1 MNFNDRDTL
10 TAIYYQIYVK
20 DIKPE
25 KLNIDYSRLE
35 RLYQDPKTFPKYKT
49 IIKDILKASA
59 SSKLYTNNSTS
70 TQEIDLNDSIN
81 DIQNLKGSGYYEGD
95 LIDLCANINFN
106 QPLIYNFAYL
116 KKILTTLIKC
126 ESLNYEELKKI
137 NQLIKTLVFQ
147 SVFAKKPEL
156 EFVILRNL
164 ILIIIKFGV
173 FDKVERTGLVDL
185 DIKKFLSLTTNSEF
199 QSYQSNEIN
208 CMYIIDS
215 RLEIIYLL
223 LRNNYELFRRHYYTL
238 LKCLTNKSS
247 SSAVSYQSPEL
258 RIKWIKLITNL
269 IIENKIH
276 ISEKLF
282 ETKILLC
289 FIKLIPEINIDMHDI
304 FTQELLNSIR
314 LLLEHYCSTLNY
326 IKDDENF
333 VNLQQ
338 LMEISDIKEGGQFKD
353 EVNIN
358 LLKLL
363 IIIGIDANGYSY
375 KRVITLFEKHH
386 LIKLSNK
393 KYNLSS
399 EYVTLILKTAFY
411 LHQWPKINV
420 EDMDNELVKLYNNIE
435 NKKDLDDCP
444 SPINYRLKLDMD
456 LGYDNIFLSIED
468 MGKVNTIFLRSEQE
482 MGFSTKEIIQ
492 DHDEKKL
499 LYITRVPDNIN
510 TKSHEPFVEHDD
522 ENIEDEFDNLKLEL
536 KGVNGHKD
544 RLFSNSL
551 EAKKTSSIST
561 KFKPSRLF
569 GKK

>member
-1 MNFNDRDTL
+1 MNFNDRDNL
-10 TAIYYQIYVK
+10 AAIYYQIFVK

-25 KLNIDYSRLE
+25 KLNIDHSRLE
-35 RLYQDPKTFPKYKT
+35 RLYQDSKTLPKYK
-49 IIKDILKASA
+49 IIINDILKAL
-59 SSKLYTNNSTS
+59 SSNKYNTINSTS
-70 TQEIDLNDSIN
+70 RQEIDMNNSIN
-81 DIQNLKGSGYYEGD
+81 DISNIRGSGYYEGD
-95 LIDLCANINFN
+95 LIDLCSNINFN
-106 QPLIYNFAYL
+106 QPLVYNFAYL
-116 KKILTTLIKC
+116 KKILMTLIKC
-126 ESLNYEELKKI
+126 DSLNYEELKKI

-147 SVFAKKPEL
+147 SVFDKKPEL
-156 EFVILRNL
+156 EFVVLRNL

-173 FDKVERTGLVDL
+173 FDNVQRTGLVDL
-185 DIKKFLSLTTNSEF
+185 DIKKFLFLTTNSEF
-199 QSYQSNEIN
+199 QSYQTNEIS

-223 LRNNYELFRRHYYTL
+223 LRNNYELFKTHYYTL
-238 LKCLTNKSS
+238 LKCLTSKSYYNT
-247 SSAVSYQSPEL
+247 VSYQSPEL
-258 RIKWIKLITNL
+258 KIKWIKLITNL

-282 ETKILLC
+282 ETKILLS
-289 FIKLIPEINIDMHDI
+289 FTKLIPEINIDRHDI

-314 LLLEHYCSTLNY
+314 LLLEHYCPSLNY
-326 IKDDENF
+326 IRDDEIF

-338 LMEISDIKEGGQFKD
+338 LMEISDIKEGGQFND

-375 KRVITLFEKHH
+375 KRVITLFEKNH

-399 EYVTLILKTAFY
+399 EYQTLILKTVFY
-411 LHQWPKINV
+411 LHQWPKITV
-420 EDMDNELVKLYNNIE
+420 ADMDNELVKLYNKIE

-456 LGYDNIFLSIED
+456 LGYENIFLSVED

-482 MGFSTKEIIQ
+482 MGFSTKEIIG
-492 DHDEKKL
+492 DHYEKKV
-499 LYITRVPDNIN
+499 LYITQVPDNVK
-510 TKSHEPFVEHDD
+510 TKPSERFVEYED
-522 ENIEDEFDNLKLEL
+522 ENIEDELDNLKIEL
-536 KGVNGHKD
+536 KGVSGHKD
-544 RLFSNSL
+544 RLFSNSS
-551 EAKKTSSIST
+551 EAKKTSSMST

-569 GKK
+569 SKK

>member
-1 MNFNDRDTL
+1 MNFNDRDKL
-10 TAIYYQIYVK
+10 TAIYYQIFVK

-35 RLYQDPKTFPKYKT
+35 RLYEDPKTFPKYKI
-49 IIKDILKASA
+49 IIKDILQVS
-59 SSKLYTNNSTS
+59 SGSKLYTTNSVH

-81 DIQNLKGSGYYEGD
+81 EIPNIKGSGYYEGD

-106 QPLIYNFAYL
+106 QPLVYSFAYL
-116 KKILTTLIKC
+116 KKILTVLIKC

-173 FDKVERTGLVDL
+173 FDKVQRTGLVDL
-185 DIKKFLSLTTNSEF
+185 DINNFLSLTTNSEF
-199 QSYQSNEIN
+199 QSHHSNKKN
-208 CMYIIDS
+208 YMYNIDS
-215 RLEIIYLL
+215 KLEIIYLL
-223 LRNNYELFRRHYYTL
+223 LRNNYELFRTHYYSL
-238 LKCLTNKSS
+238 LKCLTNKSYFN
-247 SSAVSYQSPEL
+247 AVSYQSPEL
-258 RIKWIKLITNL
+258 KVKWIKLITNL

-282 ETKILLC
+282 ETKILLS
-289 FIKLIPEINIDMHDI
+289 FIKLIPEINTDMHDI

-314 LLLEHYCSTLNY
+314 LLLEHYCPSLSY

-333 VNLQQ
+333 VKLQQ
-338 LMEISDIKEGGQFKD
+338 LMEICDVKEGDQFKD
-353 EVNIN
+353 EVNVN

-363 IIIGIDANGYSY
+363 IIVGIDANGYSY
-375 KRVITLFEKHH
+375 KRVTTLFEKNH
-386 LIKLSNK
+386 LTKLSNK

-399 EYVTLILKTAFY
+399 EYETLILKTLFY
-411 LHQWPKINV
+411 IHQWSKINV
-420 EDMDNELVKLYNNIE
+420 ADMDNELVKLYNSIE

-444 SPINYRLKLDMD
+444 SPINYRLKRDMD
-456 LGYDNIFLSIED
+456 MVYDNIFLSVED

-482 MGFSTKEIIQ
+482 MGFSTKKIIE
-492 DHDEKKL
+492 DHDGKKV
-499 LYITRVPDNIN
+499 LYITQVPDCIK
-510 TKSHEPFVEHDD
+510 TKSNEPFVEHDD
-522 ENIEDEFDNLKLEL
+522 ENIEDELANLKFEL
-536 KGVNGHKD
+536 QGLSVHKD
-544 RLFSNSL
+544 RLFSNSS